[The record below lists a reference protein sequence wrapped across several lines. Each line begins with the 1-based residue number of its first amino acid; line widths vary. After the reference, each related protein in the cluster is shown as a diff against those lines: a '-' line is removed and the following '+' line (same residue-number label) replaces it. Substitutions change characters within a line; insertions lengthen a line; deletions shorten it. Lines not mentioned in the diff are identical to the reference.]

1 MPPARRPRASAPVS
15 KAPHAAHAHLRR
27 GRSRQ
32 APRRPRARAC
42 GGRCERPRRGLNP
55 PRPAGSGHGGGAA
68 TVLGPATG
76 RQTTRVSR
84 GRHGREARA
93 AWRQQRWHQIALR
106 ARTPWLRAHARAHTF
121 AHLRVEEERVDERSG
136 GAVLGHRPRRAL
148 ALGEH
153 VVGRL
158 EEHILRHLQHST
170 RQDTQAWPSGRIK
183 GGRYRMRSGI
193 LGAIGTFGL
202 AIPGPQDA
210 VLPPCITSSTST
222 ASAAGGCASCDAC
235 VSCGEYC
242 SKSSS
247 PKSST
252 AIAMTAAAA
261 VSSSMPPLAANGG
274 HDKRLRGSGQN
285 LPSAG
290 WAEIGL

>member
-15 KAPHAAHAHLRR
+15 KAPHVAHAHLRR

-106 ARTPWLRAHARAHTF
+106 ARTPWLRACTSTHFRASS
-121 AHLRVEEERVDERSG
+121 HLSK
-136 GAVLGHRPRRAL
+136 RPRR
-148 ALGEH
+148 
-153 VVGRL
+153 VVEGSAVTTTAATRMP
-158 EEHILRHLQHST
+158 RPST
-170 RQDTQAWPSGRIK
+170 RSVNFFVAQISA
-183 GGRYRMRSGI
+183 
-193 LGAIGTFGL
+193 
-202 AIPGPQDA
+202 
-210 VLPPCITSSTST
+210 SS
-222 ASAAGGCASCDAC
+222 
-235 VSCGEYC
+235 
-242 SKSSS
+242 
-247 PKSST
+247 
-252 AIAMTAAAA
+252 A
-261 VSSSMPPLAANGG
+261 VSSAARCSRTSAELE
-274 HDKRLRGSGQN
+274 DVISSPAPCFRGASF
-285 LPSAG
+285 
-290 WAEIGL
+290 